1 MQLPGPAATRCESL
15 GPRAEATWSL
25 TLQQLGGSRTLHSKE
40 APRTGV
46 GARNN
51 RNASCGPEAGSP
63 SPLPAAPRCLTPW
76 CGSFLPLQLLVAS
89 GPPWLRAAS
98 L

>member
-63 SPLPAAPRCLTPW
+63 SPLLAAPRCLTPW
-76 CGSFLPLQLLVAS
+76 CGVLPASSAS
-89 GPPWLRAAS
+89 GGFRPPWLRAVS